1 MDDLIRHP
9 MKLRPNRDE
18 LGRQHFVSGLRS
30 YILNDMA
37 AGMAQAYEKRAKGVF
52 EKETGRAPENGDDVH
67 KALKPDN
74 YFKFYSSFR
83 CNAQEMVWRS
93 ILPALERGE
102 AELVQQG
109 EALATEAGSGGA
121 TLTLDPELDI
131 PRYVTAVDVHL
142 MPGNYTGA
150 EGETGYGPGALYDH
164 GLAVFS
170 MGLMGSNLDDI
181 GRSVAGFV
189 KARYPDFK
197 PERILDMG
205 CTIGHNTVPWAKEY
219 PDAEIH
225 GIDVAAPCVRYGYA
239 RARANDVKVHFHQQN
254 AEHSQF
260 EDGSFDVV
268 FSSMFLHELTPAA
281 IKNVFAEAHRLLRAG
296 GLMIHMELPPND
308 QMNAY
313 DGFYLDWDSY
323 YNQEPFYKPF
333 RDQNCQQLCMEAGF
347 AEENY
352 VQFVIPSR
360 EGYGEQVFQEAVG
373 HQGDVDRDTVGRL
386 AAGIQWYAFGA
397 WK

>member
-1 MDDLIRHP
+1 MDDLIRHS
-9 MKLRPNRDE
+9 MKLTPTRDE

-30 YILNDMA
+30 FILNDMA
-37 AGMAQAYEKRAKGVF
+37 AGMAQAYEKRAKHAF
-52 EKETGRAPENGDDVH
+52 EKDTGRHPETGEDVH

-93 ILPALERGE
+93 ILPSLEREESNLG
-102 AELVQQG
+102 
-109 EALATEAGSGGA
+109 ATAQTLSEQAKADGA
-121 TLTLDPELDI
+121 TLTLDPDLEI

-142 MPGNYTGA
+142 MPGNYTGG
-150 EGETGYGPGALYDH
+150 EGDDPVAPGALYDH

-181 GRSVAGFV
+181 GRSVAGYV
-189 KARYPDFK
+189 RGRYPQFK
-197 PERILDMG
+197 PQRILDMG

-219 PDAEIH
+219 PEAEIH
-225 GIDVAAPCVRYGYA
+225 AIDVAAPCVRYGFA
-239 RARANDVKVHFHQQN
+239 RARANGAKIHFHQQN
-254 AEHSQF
+254 AEQAQF

-268 FSSMFLHELTPAA
+268 FSSMFLHELAPAA
-281 IKNVFAEAHRLLRAG
+281 IKRVFSEAHRLLRPG

-308 QMNAY
+308 QMNPY

-323 YNQEPFYKPF
+323 YNNEPFYKPF
-333 RDQNCQQLCMEAGF
+333 RDQNCQALCAQAGF
-347 AEENY
+347 PEENY

-360 EGYGEQVFQEAVG
+360 EGYGEHVFQDAVSRE
-373 HQGDVDRDTVGRL
+373 GDVDKDTVGRL

>member
-1 MDDLIRHP
+1 
-9 MKLRPNRDE
+9 MKLNPNRDE

-30 YILNDMA
+30 FILNDMA
-37 AGMAQAYEKRAKGVF
+37 AGMAQAYEKRARPAF
-52 EKETGRAPENGDDVH
+52 EKDAGRAPQTGEDVH

-74 YFKFYSSFR
+74 YFKFYSSLR

-93 ILPALERGE
+93 ILPSVERE
-102 AELVQQG
+102 HT
-109 EALATEAGSGGA
+109 ALAAKAEDLSAKAEADGA
-121 TLTLDPELDI
+121 TLSLDPDLEI
-131 PRYVTAVDVHL
+131 PRYVSAVDVHL
-142 MPGNYTGA
+142 MPGNYTGG
-150 EGETGYGPGALYDH
+150 EGDDSFAPGALYDN

-181 GRSVAGFV
+181 GRSVAGYV

-197 PERILDMG
+197 PQRILDMG

-219 PDAEIH
+219 PEAEIH
-225 GIDVAAPCVRYGYA
+225 AIDVAAPCLRYGFA
-239 RARANDVKVHFHQQN
+239 RARANDVKISFHQQN
-254 AEHSQF
+254 AEHAQF

-268 FSSMFLHELTPAA
+268 FSSMFLHELAPAA
-281 IKNVFAEAHRLLRAG
+281 IKRVFAEAHRLLRPG

-323 YNQEPFYKPF
+323 YNNEPFYKPF
-333 RDQNCQQLCMEAGF
+333 RDQNCQALCAEAGF
-347 AEENY
+347 PTDGY

-360 EGYGEQVFQEAVG
+360 EGYGEEVFQGAVA
-373 HQGDVDRDTVGRL
+373 QEGDVDKETVGRL